1 MEINKSV
8 TITAKKVN
16 KTAMQFNY
24 VERDGAGW
32 VLYQQGY
39 QFADADG
46 NPVHGIQKEH
56 LVQGEIKYSDLQTA
70 MPKIAAA
77 LTELWVFFE
86 NEIRKQ
92 EGV

>member
-24 VERDGAGW
+24 VERDGEGW

-56 LVQGEIKYSDLQTA
+56 LVQGEIKYSDLQA
-70 MPKIAAA
+70 ALPKIAAA

-92 EGV
+92 EAL

>member
-24 VERDGAGW
+24 VERDGVGW

-39 QFADADG
+39 QFEGAEG
-46 NPVHGIQKEH
+46 HPVHGIQRQH
-56 LVQGEIKYSDLQTA
+56 MVQGEIKYSDLQA
-70 MPKIAAA
+70 ALPKVAAA

>member
-1 MEINKSV
+1 VNINKSI
-8 TITAKKVN
+8 TITARQVN
-16 KTAMQFNY
+16 KTAMQFDY
-24 VERDGAGW
+24 QERGGEGW

-46 NPVHGIQKEH
+46 NPVHGIQKQH
-56 LVQGEIKYSDLQTA
+56 MVQGEIKYSDLQA
-70 MPKIAAA
+70 ALPKIAAA